1 MQYVHCIAIIMHKP
15 CRSDIHNKVT
25 SSRKD
30 HEAIHCYYKRS
41 LLCIVMARA
50 RFG

>member
-15 CRSDIHNKVT
+15 CRSDMHNKVT

-30 HEAIHCYYKRS
+30 HEAIRYYERS